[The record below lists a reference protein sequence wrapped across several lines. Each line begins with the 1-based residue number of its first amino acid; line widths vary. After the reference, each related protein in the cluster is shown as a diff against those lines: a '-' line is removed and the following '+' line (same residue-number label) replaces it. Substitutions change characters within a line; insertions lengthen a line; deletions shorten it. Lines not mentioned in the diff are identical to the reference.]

1 MHNKWLR
8 AASQLATD
16 EAGQDVVEYGLLIAT
31 IAVVVLIGIA
41 TFGRQIEPWFRVL
54 AGRITTVGT

>member
-1 MHNKWLR
+1 MHNKWLQ
-8 AASQLATD
+8 AASQLVTD

-41 TFGRQIEPWFRVL
+41 IVRQSD
-54 AGRITTVGT
+54 